1 MSKRKQHHHDG
12 LRKQKKQ
19 KNTSQTSVATDVP
32 VWHAPPT
39 TSPPPPRPRCWRC
52 DRVKSGTPDERCTCP
67 YDYGPL
73 PGKGHSR
80 SVAPCKRCGRV
91 DKAAKWCSCNGK
103 CGGRRQPGLPADF
116 FAPTSKTLAQKKE
129 MRGRKNRPKKKKK
142 KPKQKKKKPNKKN
155 KNARNK

>member
-32 VWHAPPT
+32 VWHAPP
-39 TSPPPPRPRCWRC
+39 
-52 DRVKSGTPDERCTCP
+52 TPDERCTCP

-129 MRGRKNRPKKKKK
+129 MRRRKNRPKKKKK
-142 KPKQKKKKPNKKN
+142 KPKQQKKKPKQNKKH
-155 KNARNK
+155 ARNK